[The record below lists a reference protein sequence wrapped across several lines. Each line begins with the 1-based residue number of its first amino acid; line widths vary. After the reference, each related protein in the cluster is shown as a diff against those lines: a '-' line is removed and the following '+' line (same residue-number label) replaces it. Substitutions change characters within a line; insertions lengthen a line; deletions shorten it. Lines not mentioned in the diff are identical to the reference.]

1 MNISTLILVI
11 LVTFIC
17 GLASGILAANI
28 SKSRYIEWLICD
40 YEKRLDEAK
49 HTITRLDAIVSERSR
64 RSNETK
70 FSPIHC
76 QPLPTNDIDWQE
88 LDFPNKGD
96 KL

>member
-11 LVTFIC
+11 LVTFLF
-17 GLASGILAANI
+17 GLATGILAAHI
-28 SKSRYIEWLICD
+28 SYSRHIDWLICD
-40 YEKRLDEAK
+40 YEKQMDVAR

-64 RSNETK
+64 RSNESK